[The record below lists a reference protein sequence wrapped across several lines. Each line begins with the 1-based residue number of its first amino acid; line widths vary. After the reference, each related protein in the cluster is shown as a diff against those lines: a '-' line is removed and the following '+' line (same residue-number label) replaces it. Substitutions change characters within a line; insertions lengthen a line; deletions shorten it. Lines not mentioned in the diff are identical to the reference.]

1 MNPKDPLWYLPT
13 RPRVANLID
22 ELPNSFSD
30 HAATQQVRGYLRRL
44 SEHGIDVH
52 PEALKGSGS
61 FSLPV
66 VALTTPA
73 LKMLLRAVYLDGRRD
88 EEEDAKLRPAPDD
101 VFDVEDR
108 GVNFVVHGL
117 AAWLATEP
125 EGESAEDFDLWV
137 ACQQRNDLHT
147 LTDVAA
153 AYPRVA
159 VSQEAWYAG
168 RHIDFSVLLATA
180 RAASVENSD
189 D

>member
-1 MNPKDPLWYLPT
+1 MNPKDPLWHLPT

-22 ELPNSFSD
+22 ELPDDFSD
-30 HAATQQVRGYLRRL
+30 HAVTQQVRGYLRRL
-44 SEHGIDVH
+44 SEHGIEAH

-61 FSLPV
+61 LSLPV
-66 VALTTPA
+66 VTLTTQA
-73 LKMLLRAVYLDGRRD
+73 IRLLLRAVYLDGRRD
-88 EEEDAKLRPAPDD
+88 EDEDARLRPLPSE
-101 VFDVEDR
+101 VFTLEDR

-117 AAWLATEP
+117 AAWLAAEP

-168 RHIDFSVLLATA
+168 RHVDFSVLLATA
-180 RAASVENSD
+180 RAASVEDSD